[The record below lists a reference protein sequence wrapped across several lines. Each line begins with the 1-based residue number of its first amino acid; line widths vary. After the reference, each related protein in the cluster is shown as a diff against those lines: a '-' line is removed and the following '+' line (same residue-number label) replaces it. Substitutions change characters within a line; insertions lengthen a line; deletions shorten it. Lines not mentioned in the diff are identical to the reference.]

1 MREKKQA
8 DWEERRRLRLER
20 EKEQG
25 GEGSQEKN
33 LAGESFSKRIEEE
46 EMESSS
52 EDEGW
57 CEGVPAFKGTSS
69 VVIDKSNDVVVE
81 DSLISD
87 DEDHENIEKSA
98 IDSKAVIEEKEEG
111 DLKKEE
117 PLYIGE
123 KAHVVNKT
131 SETVLKKQD
140 PSNEVSEEGLDKAE
154 LSADNDSDVDDIK
167 SDLEQGGSSDEAPE
181 EIKIVKCYENAVEP
195 CDAEMQS
202 RPKMQE
208 CDEKSKPSRK
218 RKRKAKKSDTA
229 NETEAVLAPEE
240 ETLSMPAKKEKAAES
255 RSTVAKVTRQSVL
268 EQRIRPPT
276 LLERLLLQEIKK
288 ERNTILQCVR
298 YVCKN
303 NFFEANK
310 ST

>member
-111 DLKKEE
+111 DLKKE
-117 PLYIGE
+117 
-123 KAHVVNKT
+123 
-131 SETVLKKQD
+131 D

-167 SDLEQGGSSDEAPE
+167 SEVEGDSSDEAPE
-181 EIKIVKCYENAVEP
+181 EIKIVKCYENEEEP
-195 CDAEMQS
+195 CDAEMQTRS
-202 RPKMQE
+202 KMPD

-218 RKRKAKKSDTA
+218 RKRKAKKSGTA
-229 NETEAVLAPEE
+229 NESEAVLAPEE
-240 ETLSMPAKKEKAAES
+240 GETVSMPAAKKEKVVES
-255 RSTVAKVTRQSVL
+255 KAKVAKVTRQSVL

>member
-111 DLKKEE
+111 DLKK
-117 PLYIGE
+117 
-123 KAHVVNKT
+123 
-131 SETVLKKQD
+131 QD

-154 LSADNDSDVDDIK
+154 LSADNDSDVYDIK
-167 SDLEQGGSSDEAPE
+167 S
-181 EIKIVKCYENAVEP
+181 
-195 CDAEMQS
+195 
-202 RPKMQE
+202 
-208 CDEKSKPSRK
+208 
-218 RKRKAKKSDTA
+218 
-229 NETEAVLAPEE
+229 
-240 ETLSMPAKKEKAAES
+240 
-255 RSTVAKVTRQSVL
+255 
-268 EQRIRPPT
+268 
-276 LLERLLLQEIKK
+276 
-288 ERNTILQCVR
+288 
-298 YVCKN
+298 
-303 NFFEANK
+303 
-310 ST
+310 

>member
-8 DWEERRRLRLER
+8 DWEERRRMRLER

-25 GEGSQEKN
+25 EGSQEK

-46 EMESSS
+46 EEESSS

-69 VVIDKSNDVVVE
+69 VVIDESNYVVE

-87 DEDHENIEKSA
+87 DEDHENIEK
-98 IDSKAVIEEKEEG
+98 IPNGSKAVIVEKEVG
-111 DLKKEE
+111 DDLKEG
-117 PLYIGE
+117 LLCIGE
-123 KAHVVNKT
+123 KSHVSNKK
-131 SETVLKKQD
+131 SEVVLEKQD
-140 PSNEVSEEGLDKAE
+140 SVKEVPEKGLDEAE
-154 LSADNDSDVDDIK
+154 VSADNDSDVDDIK
-167 SDLEQGGSSDEAPE
+167 SDVEGGSSDEAPE
-181 EIKIVKCYENAVEP
+181 EIKIVKCYENEDL
-195 CDAEMQS
+195 CDAEMQ
-202 RPKMQE
+202 PKSKSQE

-218 RKRKAKKSDTA
+218 RKRKAKKSGAA
-229 NETEAVLAPEE
+229 NEPEAVVAPEE
-240 ETLSMPAKKEKAAES
+240 ETDRSGMPAKKEKAAEPKS
-255 RSTVAKVTRQSVL
+255 KVAKFTRQSVL